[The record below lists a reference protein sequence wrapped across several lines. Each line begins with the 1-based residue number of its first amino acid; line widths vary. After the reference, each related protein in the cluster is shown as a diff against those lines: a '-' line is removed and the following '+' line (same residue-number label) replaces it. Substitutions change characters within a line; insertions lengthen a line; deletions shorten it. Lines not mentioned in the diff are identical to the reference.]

1 MRLRREIKAYIEAE
15 LRDYHQTKADL
26 VEAKDDF
33 IHQAPI
39 VDLSGVRGTD
49 TSRPTESKVLKM
61 ITNKRIK
68 RAEQIIRAIET
79 VVNGLPDEKFRLI
92 ELRYWKRPRTLTD
105 EGIAQEIGCDRRTLC
120 RWMDGILLAIGIEMG
135 LVDEVSCQK
144 DVTIGGT

>member
-39 VDLSGVRGTD
+39 ADLSGVRGTD

-79 VVNGLPDEKFRLI
+79 VVNGLPDDKFRLV
-92 ELRYWKRPRTLTD
+92 ELRYWKRPRMLTD

-135 LVDEVSCQK
+135 LIDEITCPK

>member
-26 VEAKDDF
+26 IEAKDDF
-33 IHQAPI
+33 IFQAPI
-39 VDLSGVRGTD
+39 IDLSGVRGTD

-79 VVNGLPDEKFRLI
+79 VINALPEEKYRLV
-92 ELRYWKRPRTLTD
+92 ELRYWQQPRTLTD
-105 EGIAQEIGCDRRTLC
+105 DGIAVELSCDRSTLY
-120 RWMDGILLAIGIEMG
+120 RWVDGILLAIAIEMG
-135 LVDEVSCQK
+135 ECDKVATFD
-144 DVTIGGT
+144 GG